1 MARNIYSEAWNI
13 YSEVW
18 IVYSKLQNKE
28 GKKSFQRIRLSPL
41 AFKFFWSCF
50 LIIF

>member
-18 IVYSKLQNKE
+18 IIYSNPQNKE
-28 GKKSFQRIRLSPL
+28 GESIFLRIQLSPL
-41 AFKFFWSCF
+41 AFNSFCSCS